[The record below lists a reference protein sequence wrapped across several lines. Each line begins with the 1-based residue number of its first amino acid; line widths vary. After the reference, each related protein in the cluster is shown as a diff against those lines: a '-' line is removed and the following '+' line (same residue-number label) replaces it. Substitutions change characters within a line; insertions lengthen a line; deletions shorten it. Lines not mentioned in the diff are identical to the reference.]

1 LRHRLSVLGVLAAA
15 AAVSGL
21 ACGDDEAPSTQAVFW
36 LALSPGQGAS
46 CSSSQTYTVPETAR
60 STITSTDGVGARVV
74 DSGADLVQCSVIP
87 SATAGSFDISLRLSS
102 GAIGNFLASGVL
114 PATGS
119 GQLDVNFK
127 TADFSLEQDNCTAT
141 IETLNADGALWVSN
155 LSCTNLRDNNS
166 PAIACNG
173 TGGVIFE
180 NCD

>member
-46 CSSSQTYTVPETAR
+46 CSSNQTYTVPETAR
-60 STITSTDGVGARVV
+60 NTITSSDGVGARIV
-74 DSGADLVQCSVIP
+74 DSGADLVQCSVSP
-87 SATAGSFDISLRLSS
+87 STTAGSFDVSLRLSS
-102 GAIGNFLASGVL
+102 GEIGNFIASGVL

-119 GQLDVNFK
+119 GQLDISLR
-127 TADFSLEQDNCTAT
+127 TPEFSLKQDGCTAT
-141 IETLNADGALWVSN
+141 IEALNADGAVWVSN
-155 LSCTNLRDNNS
+155 LSCPNLRDDNS